1 MSQLSGGQRQRIAI
15 AEALVSRPQLLILD
29 EPLTA
34 LDLRNQRDIVTLL
47 ARIRAEL
54 GVTILVVAH
63 DLNPLLGIL
72 DGAIYLLDGHAHFDS
87 MDEVVNA
94 DLLSHLY
101 GTSDSGRPHSAGRP
115 LHAERLMHT
124 SIMSLGALGYQDN
137 WWQILTSVFMRNALL
152 GGTLVALAA
161 GLIGYF
167 IVVRNSAFAAHAL
180 AHIGFP
186 GATGAVLLGLP
197 VTVGLATFCI
207 GGALIIGA
215 LGKRA
220 DEREVA
226 TGTVLAAAT
235 GLGLFFS
242 SLATKSSSTVTN
254 VLFGNL
260 LAVTHEQLITFTVAV
275 AVLAL
280 VVGFVYRPLLFA
292 SVNPE
297 VAGAKGVPVRLLS
310 VVFMALLGLA
320 VTMAVQAVGTLLLF
334 ALVVTPA
341 ATAIML
347 TARPGLAMAVSTV
360 LAIVSVWLGL
370 AVVGDVQRATQLRDR
385 QHRVRDLAGGLGGCA
400 TYRQSI
406 SKIPTTSHGALIAD
420 PGRPIG

>member
-1 MSQLSGGQRQRIAI
+1 
-15 AEALVSRPQLLILD
+15 V
-29 EPLTA
+29 
-34 LDLRNQRDIVTLL
+34 
-47 ARIRAEL
+47 
-54 GVTILVVAH
+54 
-63 DLNPLLGIL
+63 
-72 DGAIYLLDGHAHFDS
+72 
-87 MDEVVNA
+87 
-94 DLLSHLY
+94 
-101 GTSDSGRPHSAGRP
+101 
-115 LHAERLMHT
+115 HT
-124 SIMSLGALGYQDN
+124 SVIALGYQEN
-137 WWQILTSVFMRNALL
+137 WLQILTSAFMRNALV

-167 IVVRNSAFAAHAL
+167 IVVRSSAFAAHAL

-186 GATGAVLLGLP
+186 GATGAVLFGLP

-207 GGALIIGA
+207 GGALVIGA

-260 LAVTHEQLITFTVAV
+260 LAVTHEQLMIFAGAV
-275 AVLAL
+275 AVLA
-280 VVGFVYRPLLFA
+280 VVVAFVYRPLLFA

-297 VAGAKGVPVRLLS
+297 VAEAKGVPVRVLS
-310 VVFMALLGLA
+310 VIFMALLGLA

-347 TARPGLAMAVSTV
+347 VARPGLAMAVSTV
-360 LAIVSVWLGL
+360 LAVVSVWTGL
-370 AVVGDVQRATQLRDR
+370 AVSAMFNVPPSFVIVSIVCIIWFVVWSVAQRTGTDR
-385 QHRVRDLAGGLGGCA
+385 R
-400 TYRQSI
+400 
-406 SKIPTTSHGALIAD
+406 IPAASHGAVSTD
-420 PGRPIG
+420 EGRHIH

>member
-1 MSQLSGGQRQRIAI
+1 MHM
-15 AEALVSRPQLLILD
+15 
-29 EPLTA
+29 
-34 LDLRNQRDIVTLL
+34 
-47 ARIRAEL
+47 
-54 GVTILVVAH
+54 TI
-63 DLNPLLGIL
+63 I
-72 DGAIYLLDGHAHFDS
+72 
-87 MDEVVNA
+87 
-94 DLLSHLY
+94 
-101 GTSDSGRPHSAGRP
+101 
-115 LHAERLMHT
+115 
-124 SIMSLGALGYQDN
+124 SLGALGYQDN
-137 WWQILTSVFMRNALL
+137 WWQILTSAFMRNALL

-161 GLIGYF
+161 GLIGFF

-226 TGTVLAAAT
+226 TGTVLAGAT

-260 LAVTHEQLITFTVAV
+260 LAVTHEQLITFAVAV

-347 TARPGLAMAVSTV
+347 TARPGLAMAASTV
-360 LAIVSVWLGL
+360 LAIVSVWSGL
-370 AVVGDVQRATQLRDR
+370 ALSAMFNVPPSFVIVSIVCVIWLVVWAVAQRTGTDQ
-385 QHRVRDLAGGLGGCA
+385 
-400 TYRQSI
+400 
-406 SKIPTTSHGALIAD
+406 KIPTSSYGALGAD
-420 PGRPIG
+420 PARPIG